1 MRAYPLVFIVNT
13 PMYDTE
19 YRKKH
24 GIKTKKIL
32 IPNDLLITRKQYV
45 NNPHRISNCDFS
57 DKLMYEETEVMY
69 ECNSFTN
76 NEFIEMLKRWWW
88 YHNFYNLGTIRK
100 EISKMHKNG
109 FNIVKQID
117 KFFELVKQQQMP
129 TLERILNTYENA
141 IREIYKPEPIT
152 EVRSAH
158 AVHFFEKGMRTYETA
173 FFIDNKHQVKLELE
187 KIYGHVDTDHWKNRY
202 AVTLDEKIYD
212 QN

>member
-1 MRAYPLVFIVNT
+1 
-13 PMYDTE
+13 
-19 YRKKH
+19 
-24 GIKTKKIL
+24 
-32 IPNDLLITRKQYV
+32 
-45 NNPHRISNCDFS
+45 
-57 DKLMYEETEVMY
+57 
-69 ECNSFTN
+69 
-76 NEFIEMLKRWWW
+76 
-88 YHNFYNLGTIRK
+88 
-100 EISKMHKNG
+100 MHKNG

>member
-1 MRAYPLVFIVNT
+1 MVLKSEMILGLPGETLEEYTNTLETDYSLGMDSMRAYPLVFIVNT

-100 EISKMHKNG
+100 EISKAVSTYARE
-109 FNIVKQID
+109 VKSK
-117 KFFELVKQQQMP
+117 KFPLK
-129 TLERILNTYENA
+129 
-141 IREIYKPEPIT
+141 
-152 EVRSAH
+152 
-158 AVHFFEKGMRTYETA
+158 
-173 FFIDNKHQVKLELE
+173 KHS
-187 KIYGHVDTDHWKNRY
+187 Y
-202 AVTLDEKIYD
+202 
-212 QN
+212 